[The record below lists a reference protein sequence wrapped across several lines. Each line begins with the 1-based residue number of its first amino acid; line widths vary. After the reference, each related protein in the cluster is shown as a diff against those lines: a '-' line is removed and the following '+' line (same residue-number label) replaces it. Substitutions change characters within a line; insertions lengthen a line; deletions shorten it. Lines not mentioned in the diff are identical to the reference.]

1 MAAVSLHHLLLLLFL
16 FFLFSLSS
24 STETQ
29 SLLRLKQSLVNS
41 DRSLSSWIPNVSP
54 CSGTWLGVVCFNG
67 VITGLHLSDLGLSG
81 PIDVNALAEIRGL
94 RTLSFINNS
103 FSGPMP
109 EFNKLG
115 SIKSLLLTQNR
126 FYGPIPNDFFSPLK
140 SLKKLWLSG
149 NRFSGSIPQSLTR
162 LELLKELHLEYN
174 SFSGLIPD
182 FGQGLKSLDLSFNKL
197 EGPIPQNLA
206 TFTVDSF
213 VGNDALCGKP
223 LVKACE
229 ASTTSYSMP
238 SNVGEE
244 EYGSNWAKKV
254 IVVLML
260 AVGAALMFLFLTK
273 KRRGQFT
280 AVSRSNSADE
290 VREVQVSS
298 VRGSVGERRENKRG
312 DIVMVNEMRGV
323 FGLQDMM
330 KAEAEVLGNG
340 ALGSAYKAGMANG
353 LCVVVK
359 RMREMNKM
367 GKEVF
372 DAEMRQFGRIRHR
385 NVITPLAYHYR
396 REEKLLIT
404 EYMPKGSLFYVL
416 HGNTPN
422 TNHIS
427 HFYNNECVV
436 LTIAH
441 YMFDFSGDRGLSHS
455 KLTWP
460 TRLNI
465 VKGIARGLGFL
476 YTEFST
482 YDLPHGN
489 LKSCNV
495 LLSDDYEPLLSDY
508 AFQPL
513 INPSVAMQALFAF
526 KTPDYVQNQKI
537 SQKTDVYCLGIIIL
551 EVITGKF
558 PAQYHSNGKGGT
570 DVVQWAH
577 SSVSERIEA
586 ELIDPELSNDT
597 NSRNQML
604 QLLHIG
610 VACTEIDPDKR
621 PKMKE
626 AIRKIE
632 EVKV

>member
-1 MAAVSLHHLLLLLFL
+1 MAAVRFHHHLLLLFFHL
-16 FFLFSLSS
+16 FFTLSY

-29 SLLRLKQSLVNS
+29 SLLRLKQSLVNG

-67 VITGLHLSDLGLSG
+67 VITGLHLSDLDLSG
-81 PIDVNALAEIRGL
+81 PIDVDALAEIRGL

-103 FSGPMP
+103 FSGPIP
-109 EFNKLG
+109 AFNKLG

-126 FYGPIPNDFFSPLK
+126 FSGPIPNDFFDPLN

-149 NRFSGSIPQSLTR
+149 NRFNGTIPQSLTQ
-162 LELLKELHLEYN
+162 LDLLKELHLEYN
-174 SFSGLIPD
+174 SFSGLIPN
-182 FGQGLKSLDLSFNKL
+182 FGQRLKSLDLSFNKL
-197 EGPIPQNLA
+197 EGPIPGSLA

-213 VGNDALCGKP
+213 VGNDGLCGKP

-229 ASTTSYSMP
+229 VSDTSYSMA

-244 EYGSNWAKKV
+244 EYGSGWGRKV
-254 IVVLML
+254 IVVL
-260 AVGAALMFLFLTK
+260 VVVSVAALLFLLLTR
-273 KRRGQFT
+273 KRRVEFT
-280 AVSRSNSADE
+280 AVSRNSNAE
-290 VREVQVSS
+290 EAVEVQVAS

-312 DIVMVNEMRGV
+312 DIVMVNETRGV

-330 KAEAEVLGNG
+330 KAAAEVLGNG
-340 ALGSAYKAGMANG
+340 GLGSAYKAAMTNG

-359 RMREMNKM
+359 RMREVNKI

-385 NVITPLAYHYR
+385 NIITPLAYHYR

-416 HGNTPN
+416 HG
-422 TNHIS
+422 
-427 HFYNNECVV
+427 
-436 LTIAH
+436 
-441 YMFDFSGDRGLSHS
+441 DRGLSHS
-455 KLTWP
+455 ELTWP
-460 TRLNI
+460 IRLRI

-508 AFQPL
+508 AFHPL
-513 INPSVAMQALFAF
+513 VNPNVAVQALFAF
-526 KTPDYVQNQKI
+526 KTPDFVQNQKVT
-537 SQKTDVYCLGIIIL
+537 QKTDVYCLGIIIL

-577 SSVSERIEA
+577 SAVSEGMEV
-586 ELIDPELSNDT
+586 ELIDPELSSNDT

-604 QLLHIG
+604 KLLRIG
-610 VACTEIDPDKR
+610 VACTEINSDQR

-626 AIRKIE
+626 AIRRIE
-632 EVKV
+632 EVQV